1 MMSRVLNADFEK
13 AFGGIV
19 AEYAAEVFQ
28 ETYDAEALKR
38 KIEVIRTAQK
48 RIRAKRMHDENMIDR
63 LERMGEFY
71 DKEYGVDLMPK
82 ALQKAP
88 KAPTRGGPK

>member
-1 MMSRVLNADFEK
+1 MLSRMLNADYEK

-28 ETYDAEALKR
+28 ETYDADALKR

-48 RIRAKRMHDENMIDR
+48 RIRAKRMHDEKMIDR
-63 LERMGEFY
+63 LEKMGEFY
-71 DKEYGVDLMPK
+71 DKEYGPDLLPK
-82 ALQKAP
+82 ELVKAP
-88 KAPTRGGPK
+88 RAPMRGGPK